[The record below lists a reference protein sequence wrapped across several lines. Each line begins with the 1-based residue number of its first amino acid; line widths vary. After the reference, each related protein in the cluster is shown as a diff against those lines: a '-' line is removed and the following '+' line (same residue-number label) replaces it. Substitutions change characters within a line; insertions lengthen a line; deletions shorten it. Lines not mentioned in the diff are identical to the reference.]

1 MIWQGGGGFY
11 ESIWKGN
18 TKSVRLSECSNYQE
32 FNVYA
37 KHTVNPRISPL
48 GAYLFFIFLD
58 GGLFERGLIRGGGA
72 YKIIVDIIK
81 RLRLF

>member
-1 MIWQGGGGFY
+1 M
-11 ESIWKGN
+11 
-18 TKSVRLSECSNYQE
+18 SVRLSECSNYQE

-48 GAYLFFIFLD
+48 VPLFFIFLD
-58 GGLFERGLIRGGGA
+58 GGLFERGLIRGGGEA

-81 RLRLF
+81 GLRLF